1 MNATAAERAP
11 GEASKAGPLLEAEG
25 LSKTFTVGRGLFRR
39 GTLRAVENVSLSLAA
54 GRTLGLVGESGCG
67 KSTLGRLLL
76 KLIEPSAGRLRFEGV
91 DVTGFSPARMR
102 PLRKRMQMVFQDHY
116 ASLDPRMSVRDIVA
130 EPLEVH
136 RLVASKREAAAQVG
150 ALLERVGLRPD
161 VAPRYPHELS
171 GGQRQRVGIAR
182 ALAAGPRLVVC
193 DEPLSALD
201 VSVQAQVVNL
211 LQDLQDEL
219 GLAYVLISHDLRLVE
234 YVSHEVAVLYLGR
247 VVERAPAERFATA
260 ARHPYTR
267 ALRAAVPG
275 FVPGRQAL
283 PLLALGDPP
292 SPTRP
297 PPGCSFHPR
306 CPRAKPGTCDVEAPA
321 LREIDAGS
329 GHEVACWF
337 PEDPSGGRRA

>member
-1 MNATAAERAP
+1 MSAA
-11 GEASKAGPLLEAEG
+11 AGVLLEAEG
-25 LSKTFTVGRGLFRR
+25 LGKSFRAGRGFFKKD
-39 GTLRAVENVSLSLAA
+39 TLRAVENVSLSLAA

-76 KLIEPSAGRLRFEGV
+76 KLVEPDAGRLRYEGV
-91 DVTGFSPARMR
+91 DVTGWTPAQMR
-102 PLRKRMQMVFQDHY
+102 PLRRRMQMVFQDHY
-116 ASLDPRMSVRDIVA
+116 ASLDPRMNVGDVVA

-136 RLVASKREAAAQVG
+136 KLVASKREGAEKVA
-150 ALLERVGLRPD
+150 ALLARVGLRPEI
-161 VAPRYPHELS
+161 AARYPHELS

-182 ALAAGPRLVVC
+182 ALSAGPNLVVC

-247 VVERAPAERFATA
+247 VVERAPVGRFATG

-275 FVPGRQAL
+275 LAPGGRSL
-283 PLLALGDPP
+283 PLLAMGDPP
-292 SPTRP
+292 SPLRP

-306 CPRAKPGTCDVEAPA
+306 CPRAKPGTCDVETPT
-321 LREIDAGS
+321 LREVEPGA

-337 PEDPSGGRRA
+337 PEDG

>member
-1 MNATAAERAP
+1 MSASRPAAAGAEQAARPIVAGGERAEGPAAAGAERASGP
-11 GEASKAGPLLEAEG
+11 AGASAERAGGATGTNAKRAGGAAGAGAGAGEAGAGPLLEAEG
-25 LSKTFTVGRGLFRR
+25 LSKTFATGRGLFRR
-39 GTLRAVENVSLSLAA
+39 GTLRAVDGVSLSLAA

-102 PLRKRMQMVFQDHY
+102 PLRRRMQMVFQDHY

-136 RLVASKREAAAQVG
+136 RLVASRREAEGRVG
-150 ALLERVGLRPD
+150 ELLGRVGLRPD

-219 GLAYVLISHDLRLVE
+219 GLAYVLISHDLRLV
-234 YVSHEVAVLYLGR
+234 
-247 VVERAPAERFATA
+247 
-260 ARHPYTR
+260 
-267 ALRAAVPG
+267 
-275 FVPGRQAL
+275 
-283 PLLALGDPP
+283 
-292 SPTRP
+292 
-297 PPGCSFHPR
+297 
-306 CPRAKPGTCDVEAPA
+306 
-321 LREIDAGS
+321 
-329 GHEVACWF
+329 
-337 PEDPSGGRRA
+337 

>member
-1 MNATAAERAP
+1 MSEAA
-11 GEASKAGPLLEAEG
+11 AGALLEAEG
-25 LSKTFTVGRGLFRR
+25 LSKEFRAGRGLFRR
-39 GTLRAVENVSLSLAA
+39 GTLRAVDGVSLSLGA

-76 KLIEPSAGRLRFEGV
+76 KLVEPSAGRLVFEGR
-91 DVTGFSPARMR
+91 DITALSPSRMR
-102 PLRKRMQMVFQDHY
+102 PLRRRMQMVFQDHY
-116 ASLDPRMSVRDIVA
+116 ASLDPRMNVRDIVA

-136 RLVASKREAAAQVG
+136 RLVGSRGEASERVG
-150 ALLERVGLRPD
+150 ALLARVGLRPEI
-161 VAPRYPHELS
+161 AARYPHELS

-211 LQDLQDEL
+211 LLDLQDEL

-247 VVERAPAERFATA
+247 VVERAPAERFATG

-275 FVPGRQAL
+275 ASPGQKRL
-283 PLLALGDPP
+283 PLLSLGDPP
-292 SPTRP
+292 SPLRP

-306 CPRAKPGTCDVEAPA
+306 CPRAKPGTCDAEAPP
-321 LREIDAGS
+321 LRAVEPGA

-337 PEDPSGGRRA
+337 PEGG